1 MTRDYA
7 ALARTFLGAA
17 SAPCL
22 TEEAVALGLTAVFAS
37 DAAHAVRPFVSDLRT
52 RRTENI
58 AAPVF
63 ARAARELHVT
73 REELASDSNTRWLSP
88 KRDAVVYW
96 LFEAGLSRRAVGALV
111 NRDRRS
117 VRDGLRR
124 HEARLAA
131 ASVVARVPLRAVAR
145 G

>member
-7 ALARTFLGAA
+7 ALARTFLDSV

-52 RRTENI
+52 RRTENV

-73 REELASDSNTRWLSP
+73 REELASDSNARWLSP

-96 LFEAGLSRRAVGALV
+96 LCEAGLSRRAVGALV

-124 HEARLAA
+124 HEARLGAA
-131 ASVVARVPLRAVAR
+131 VVVGRVPLRAVAR
-145 G
+145 